1 MSGWALFQIATTLSM
16 LGTQV
21 QKDSVTFCPDAAG
34 EEAAADEVA
43 DADAGGGVD
52 APVAGG
58 DEVELPDEQPAA
70 TRTAMAAPAAA
81 VTRRVLMS
89 FMVPPQ

>member
-1 MSGWALFQIATTLSM
+1 M

-34 EEAAADEVA
+34 EEAAADEAA
-43 DADAGGGVD
+43 DADAAGVVD
-52 APVAGG
+52 VPVAGG
-58 DEVELPDEQPAA
+58 EVELLDEQPAA

-89 FMVPPQ
+89 FMGVPPQ

>member
-1 MSGWALFQIATTLSM
+1 M

-21 QKDSVTFCPDAAG
+21 QKDRVTFCPDAAG
-34 EEAAADEVA
+34 EDAAADEAAVA
-43 DADAGGGVD
+43 AEDVD
-52 APVAGG
+52 APEAGG
-58 DEVELPDEQPAA
+58 DEVELLEQPAA

>member
-1 MSGWALFQIATTLSM
+1 M

-21 QKDSVTFCPDAAG
+21 QKDRVTFCPDAAG
-34 EEAAADEVA
+34 EDAAAAEEGTA
-43 DADAGGGVD
+43 EDAA
-52 APVAGG
+52 ALVAGG

>member
-1 MSGWALFQIATTLSM
+1 M

-21 QKDSVTFCPDAAG
+21 QKDRVTFCPDAAG
-34 EEAAADEVA
+34 EDAAADEE
-43 DADAGGGVD
+43 AGAAEDVV
-52 APVAGG
+52 PVAGG
-58 DEVELPDEQPAA
+58 DEVELLDEQPAA
-70 TRTAMAAPAAA
+70 TRTAMTAPAAA

>member
-1 MSGWALFQIATTLSM
+1 M

-34 EEAAADEVA
+34 EDAAADEVA
-43 DADAGGGVD
+43 GAEAAADDD

-58 DEVELPDEQPAA
+58 DEDELLDEQPAA

-81 VTRRVLMS
+81 VTRRGLMC
-89 FMVPPQ
+89 FMGPSAVKDRTRLSAW

>member
-1 MSGWALFQIATTLSM
+1 M

-34 EEAAADEVA
+34 EDAAADE
-43 DADAGGGVD
+43 DADEDVD
-52 APVAGG
+52 APVAAG
-58 DEVELPDEQPAA
+58 DEVELLDEQPAA